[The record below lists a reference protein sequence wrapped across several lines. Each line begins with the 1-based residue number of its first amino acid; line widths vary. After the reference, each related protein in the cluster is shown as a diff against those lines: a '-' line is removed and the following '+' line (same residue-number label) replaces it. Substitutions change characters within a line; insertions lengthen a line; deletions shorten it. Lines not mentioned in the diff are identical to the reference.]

1 MIFIS
6 YIRTSTR
13 DSFETADLEIED
25 KEDGSYIVEYSPPHT
40 GLYEVRIEVN
50 GQPLDGSPWSVQV
63 IPHQYQLKFSFG
75 SNGSGPG
82 QFDGPCGIAVNKKKG
97 TVAISDYRNERI
109 QLFDSD
115 GRYLREI
122 GLRASCSSLDFTK
135 SGHIIAVTVWEDD

>member
-1 MIFIS
+1 M
-6 YIRTSTR
+6 
-13 DSFETADLEIED
+13 
-25 KEDGSYIVEYSPPHT
+25 KV
-40 GLYEVRIEVN
+40 EVN
-50 GQPLDGSPWSVQV
+50 GQPLNGSTWSVQV

-82 QFDGPCGIAVNKKKG
+82 QFNGPCDIALDKKTG
-97 TVAISDYRNERI
+97 TVAVSDYGNNRI
-109 QLFDSD
+109 QLFDIT

>member
-6 YIRTSTR
+6 YIRTSTG
-13 DSFETADLEIED
+13 DSFETADLKIED
-25 KEDGSYIVEYSPPHT
+25 NEDGCYMVEYTPHT
-40 GLYEVRIEVN
+40 GLYEVKIEVN
-50 GQPLDGSPWSVQV
+50 GQPLDGSTWSVQV

-82 QFDGPCGIAVNKKKG
+82 QFNGPYDIAVDKKTGTIAVSDHENK
-97 TVAISDYRNERI
+97 RI

-122 GLRASCSSLDFTK
+122 GLRASCSSLDFIN

>member
-13 DSFETADLEIED
+13 DSFETADLKIED
-25 KEDGSYIVEYSPPHT
+25 NEAGSYMVEYTPHT
-40 GLYEVRIEVN
+40 GLYEVKIEVN
-50 GQPLDGSPWSVQV
+50 GQPLDGCTWSVQV

-82 QFDGPCGIAVNKKKG
+82 QFNGPYDIAVDKKTGTIAVSDHENK
-97 TVAISDYRNERI
+97 RI

-115 GRYLREI
+115 G
-122 GLRASCSSLDFTK
+122 
-135 SGHIIAVTVWEDD
+135 H

>member
-13 DSFETADLEIED
+13 DSFETADLKIED
-25 KEDGSYIVEYSPPHT
+25 NEAGSYMVEYTPHT
-40 GLYEVRIEVN
+40 GLYEVKIEVN
-50 GQPLDGSPWSVQV
+50 GQPLDGCTWSVQV

-82 QFDGPCGIAVNKKKG
+82 QFDGPYDIAVDKKTG
-97 TVAISDYRNERI
+97 TVAVSDYGNKRI
-109 QLFDSD
+109 QLFDIT

>member
-1 MIFIS
+1 M
-6 YIRTSTR
+6 
-13 DSFETADLEIED
+13 
-25 KEDGSYIVEYSPPHT
+25 K
-40 GLYEVRIEVN
+40 IEVN

-82 QFDGPCGIAVNKKKG
+82 QFDGPYDIVVNKKTG

-109 QLFDSD
+109 QLFGTN

-122 GLRASCSSLDFTK
+122 GLRANCSSLDFTN